1 MVPDT
6 QLLSSSTRLGLC
18 LVEKWLKG
26 GEGVVFDD
34 YGCFG
39 HNRASVSRKAVI
51 GSGGVRLLVKKLIL
65 GDWSV
70 EVVDIRLE
78 DVILVK
84 LERKET
90 QSLLQFA
97 TFLAGSSWDIDPE
110 GALMF

>member
-1 MVPDT
+1 MVPGT

-18 LVEKWLKG
+18 L
-26 GEGVVFDD
+26 
-34 YGCFG
+34 
-39 HNRASVSRKAVI
+39 
-51 GSGGVRLLVKKLIL
+51 LLVKKLIL